1 MKKMSLMMC
10 AVLVCTA
17 LAGCGGK
24 EPLQGESQTEIGTEQ
39 NTQVQ
44 EENEAT
50 EQVAKSEADDL
61 LDKFLAGEMDAD
73 RNGLYGEGTF
83 NISDLQMDVEDW
95 ASYSIGER
103 LDLDNDGE
111 NEQILNGPYGGIYLD
126 ASDGKVKV
134 FACGEGTAWNLSYTL
149 SEDEVWIVYSD
160 TTHAGRDC
168 YFLEK
173 YSGAEEVVEKVSLK
187 VYFEENVVTYY
198 VDEQEV
204 SLSVFKEEL
213 EKYFGTSENFI
224 GYVDWLEEIQ
234 AEEEIA
240 TETDFSGVYT
250 DTMGT
255 DDIYSELILVK
266 REDGDYNFEIGLHRL
281 TSIGGKAIQD
291 GDNLHFVGIDA
302 SGEPIEGDVVISGES
317 ATATFTDSTWTYIEN
332 GDTYTFPS
340 GKLEIDELPE
350 DYLDFYYTYE
360 WKE

>member
-10 AVLVCTA
+10 AVLVCVA
-17 LAGCGGK
+17 LTGCGGK
-24 EPLQGESQTEIGTEQ
+24 EPLQGEAQTEFETEQ
-39 NTQVQ
+39 NSQVLV
-44 EENEAT
+44 ESEAT
-50 EQVAKSEADDL
+50 EKVVKSEADDL
-61 LDKFLAGEMDAD
+61 LDKFLAGEIDAD
-73 RNGLYGEGTF
+73 GNGLYYLDMF
-83 NISDLQMDVEDW
+83 NVSDLPIDVEDW
-95 ASYSIGER
+95 QSYSIGEKV
-103 LDLDNDGE
+103 DLDNDGE
-111 NEQILNGPYGGIYLD
+111 NEQILYGPYGGMYLD
-126 ASDGKVKV
+126 AADGKVKV
-134 FACGEGTAWNLSYTL
+134 FAGGEGTAMNLSYVFC
-149 SEDEVWIVYSD
+149 ENEAWIVYSD
-160 TTHAGRDC
+160 VTHAGRMC
-168 YFLEK
+168 QFLEK
-173 YSGAEEVVEKVSLK
+173 YNGADNVVESTS
-187 VYFEENVVTYY
+187 FEMYYDEEGVTYY
-198 VDEQEV
+198 VGGGEV
-204 SLSVFKEEL
+204 SKSVYKEEY
-213 EKYFGTSENFI
+213 EKFFDDYFDYDE
-224 GYVDWLEEIQ
+224 WLEEIQ

-266 REDGDYNFEIGLHRL
+266 REDGDYNFSIGLHRL